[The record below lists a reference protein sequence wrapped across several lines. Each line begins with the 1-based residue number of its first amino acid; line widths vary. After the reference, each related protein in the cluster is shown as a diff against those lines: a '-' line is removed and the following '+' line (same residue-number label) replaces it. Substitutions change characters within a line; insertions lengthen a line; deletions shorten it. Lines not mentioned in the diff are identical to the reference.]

1 MATFYKVLGQAIPSA
16 STTTNIYTVPA
27 NSSTVISTLA
37 VCNTGSGATIR
48 VAVRPAGTALNNNH
62 YIIYENG
69 ITGNESQFYTLGLT
83 LAATDVLTVYSSSG
97 NVVFNVYGSEMS

>member
-1 MATFYKVLGQAIPSA
+1 MASFYKVLGQAIPTA

-27 NSSTVISTLA
+27 SSSTVISTLA

-48 VAVRPAGTALNNNH
+48 VAVRPAGAALNNNH

-69 ITGNESQFYTLGLT
+69 ITANESQFYTLGLT
-83 LAATDVLTVYSSSG
+83 LAATDVVTVYSSTG
-97 NVVFNVYGSEMS
+97 NVVFNVYGTEMS